1 MSVRVRSAVRIL
13 ALVAF
18 LITLAWLP
26 GAAQSAAPLDPAPRP
41 PSRVA
46 SVASLCPPVRVYD
59 YDGTERDWDWLVATF
74 GNVWVDPGDGSACL
88 AELRAIHDDATLNVR
103 VRDSAG
109 QPVDGIPVIFHW
121 PDAPLLPPE
130 LVGCYDRGVY
140 GSTGE
145 GYKPLWSQVYS
156 DPGTVGFGMGSGAFY
171 CPPAGGPHT
180 VWAGV
185 EGSDC
190 VHGLGMLCWTNH
202 DHVDPTFVLY
212 EGSLSSPVLE
222 PIDNGDKDGTYLVDW
237 STVEGA
243 TAYTL
248 EEDSSA
254 SFPSPIIRYQ
264 GAATQYA
271 IVGQAAG
278 TWHYR
283 VRASGAGGDS
293 PWSNTQQ
300 AVVNLALPAA
310 PVLYP
315 IPNDDGDG
323 SYQVDWSEV
332 TGGTKY
338 RLEEDDNPGFTSPIV
353 RYLGYNLRYLV
364 TGRPL
369 GLRYYRVRTSNA
381 AGYSPW
387 SNTESVAVGGPP
399 PAAPVLYPIDNA
411 DGDGSYLVDW
421 SEVTGDTKYRLEE
434 DDNPGFTSPIV
445 RYLGYGTQYQ
455 VTARPPGLRYYRV
468 RTSNASGFGPWSNT
482 EWAIVGP
489 GGVWHRPAR
498 VRL

>member
-1 MSVRVRSAVRIL
+1 MSVRVRSGVCVLI
-13 ALVAF
+13 LVAF
-18 LITLAWLP
+18 LVALAGLP
-26 GAAQSAAPLDPAPRP
+26 EPVQSAPPSDPASRL
-41 PSRVA
+41 PSRIA
-46 SVASLCPPVRVYD
+46 SATSLCPPVRVYD
-59 YDGTERDWDWLVATF
+59 YDGTERDWDWLVTTF
-74 GNVWVDPGDGSACL
+74 GAVWVEPGDGSACL

-103 VRDSAG
+103 VRDSDG
-109 QPVDGIPVIFHW
+109 QPADGIPVIFHW
-121 PDAPLLPPE
+121 PDAPFLPPE

-140 GSTGE
+140 GITGE
-145 GYKPLWSQVYS
+145 GHKSAWAQIDS
-156 DPGTVGFGMGSGAFY
+156 DPGSVGFGMGGGAFY
-171 CPPAGGPHT
+171 CPPSGGPHT
-180 VWAGV
+180 VWTGV

-212 EGSLSSPVLE
+212 EGSLPSPVLA
-222 PIDNGDKDGTYLVDW
+222 PIDNGDKDGAYLVDW

-254 SFPSPIIRYQ
+254 SFPSPIVRYQ

-271 IVGQAAG
+271 IASQAPG

-293 PWSNTQQ
+293 PWSNIQQ
-300 AVVNLALPAA
+300 ATVSMA
-310 PVLYP
+310 PPGAPILYP
-315 IPNDDGDG
+315 IDNDDGDG
-323 SYQVDWSEV
+323 SYWVDWSEV
-332 TGGTKY
+332 PGATKY
-338 RLEEDDNPGFTSPIV
+338 RLEEDDHPSFASPIV
-353 RYLGYNLRYLV
+353 RYLGYNVRYQV
-364 TGRPL
+364 TGRSL

-381 AGYSPW
+381 AGFGPW
-387 SNTESVAVGGPP
+387 SNTESAAVGGPP
-399 PAAPVLYPIDNA
+399 PGAPVLYPIDNG

-421 SEVTGDTKYRLEE
+421 SEVPGATKYRLEE
-434 DDNPGFTSPIV
+434 DDNADFGSPLV

-468 RTSNASGFGPWSNT
+468 RTSNASGYGPWSNT

-489 GGVWHRPAR
+489 GGAWHRPAR
-498 VRL
+498 ARL